1 LLARIAAAGVAHRT
15 CTRIKRTGSAQKTSY
30 LTAAD
35 LDALAFDRPADPNWL
50 RVREAARLTGVR
62 TADISRAA
70 DNGEIDAAGRRRQRR
85 IKLESLN
92 AWMAR
97 RAAKV
102 ERRRRK
108 ATARASSTPTVPAAA
123 A

>member
-1 LLARIAAAGVAHRT
+1 MNLSKLPLLLRTRAVGTIGGALVGVGLIVTLAAWA
-15 CTRIKRTGSAQKTSY
+15 
-30 LTAAD
+30 
-35 LDALAFDRPADPNWL
+35 
-50 RVREAARLTGVR
+50 GVR